1 MFIILKPSV
10 TAKYLLLS
18 LASWYA
24 WNQFRPMYM
33 VNRKKPMK
41 NAVHIPLSVPP
52 MSVMIAVY
60 PRAAAITYRV
70 LAKKCFHVRDN
81 KNSITTY
88 AAVIRQKRLKCI
100 PLIETSFQG
109 KIKLLAKM

>member
-1 MFIILKPSV
+1 MEPVQANVHGKQEE
-10 TAKYLLLS
+10 TDE
-18 LASWYA
+18 
-24 WNQFRPMYM
+24 
-33 VNRKKPMK
+33 